1 MLSDVGGVWG
11 VSKCFELQLLI
22 FLLKKI
28 GFAQWTDTMLSPNA
42 GVTLANLLRIF
53 FDSYSAQNISVT
65 TLKINV
71 II

>member
-1 MLSDVGGVWG
+1 MLSDVWGVWG
-11 VSKCFELQLLI
+11 LASVLNFNSWF

-28 GFAQWTDTMLSPNA
+28 GFAQLTDIMLSPNA

-53 FDSYSAQNISVT
+53 FDSHSAQNISVT